1 VPKRLTITLEDDA
14 AELLPRLA
22 ASPRKQGEFLSRL
35 VRSAAEQQSTPPSAN
50 PDLETLALKILQLDR
65 EITAIKAVL
74 RELEELDTVRAYDE
88 AVSAGETPIPFEQ
101 ALAEIEQERHGL

>member
-1 VPKRLTITLEDDA
+1 MPKRLTITLEDDA
-14 AELLPRLA
+14 AELLPHLA

-35 VRSAAEQQSTPPSAN
+35 VRNAARQQDTPTGAN
-50 PDLETLALKILQLDR
+50 PDLETLALKVLQLDR

-88 AVSAGETPIPFEQ
+88 AMRAGETPIPFEQ
-101 ALAEIEQERHGL
+101 ALAEIEQGRHGL